1 MKWSTAHL
9 RGCFFAGIRT
19 TSRCEAFHA
28 HVAKYV
34 HSRTNLIDF
43 VEQFQRCL
51 TYFRYRV
58 VVADYSSIYG
68 NEVLQT
74 TLRSLERSG
83 DELFTKEMFKIFQSY
98 LCRTIKL
105 RVVDCKEMVTFS
117 VYTVVKYCSGSVW
130 RVSYCPSTVDFTCT
144 CMRMQSIGL
153 PCDHIL
159 AMLVSLN
166 FMKLPSSLVLN
177 KWSKVATKQMKDKYP
192 NSTTYWDSQLMAM
205 YATLVEVSRQ
215 VCVAAYRDEEEYDKM
230 LHFLSNEARRLKS
243 KQNSEHCADD
253 NQLQQQDGD
262 DFDGILDSVV
272 VRSKGC
278 GQVGMDECGRQRRIQ
293 KCGQCGG
300 IGHIKRSCTNRPRNG
315 NGCISS
321 TEQSNSMLQATHE
334 NNSEV
339 VMKLLFG
346 TIWFSILM
354 LCR

>member
-272 VRSKGC
+272 V
-278 GQVGMDECGRQRRIQ
+278 
-293 KCGQCGG
+293 
-300 IGHIKRSCTNRPRNG
+300 
-315 NGCISS
+315 
-321 TEQSNSMLQATHE
+321 
-334 NNSEV
+334 
-339 VMKLLFG
+339 
-346 TIWFSILM
+346 
-354 LCR
+354 